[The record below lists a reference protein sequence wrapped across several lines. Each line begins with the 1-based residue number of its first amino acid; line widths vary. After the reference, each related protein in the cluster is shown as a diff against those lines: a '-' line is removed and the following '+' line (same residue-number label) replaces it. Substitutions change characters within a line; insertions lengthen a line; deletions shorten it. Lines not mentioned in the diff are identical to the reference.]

1 MYFFYNITVI
11 IAGFF
16 LKIVAL
22 FNKKISLFLKGRK
35 SVFTTLSKNFTP
47 TDKIIWFHCA
57 SLGEFEQGRPIIEK
71 IKSQIPNPKSVFYN
85 HKILVTFFSPSGYEI
100 RKDYALADVVCYLP
114 LDTKQN
120 AKKFL
125 NFVHPEIAIFVKYE
139 FWPNLLRELK
149 RKKIKTI
156 LVSGIFR
163 KEQSFFQWYGSWMKK
178 SLHTFDHFFVQ
189 NEFSKNLLKKI
200 GFTNTT
206 LGGDTRFDRVYE
218 VTKQNIDLDFAA
230 QFTKNKTTLI
240 AGSTW
245 QKDEELLVNYINN
258 STTEQQQFIIA
269 PHNIHQHNIEKLKQS
284 ISKKVILYSEI
295 KGAKLEQYQVLIIDT
310 IGLLTQIYKYAD
322 IAYVGGGFGSGIH
335 NILEPATFGIPI
347 LIGPNYQKF
356 NEATELVDLKA
367 CSVIHNPSEL
377 KTILNLFFN
386 TISER
391 ESKGQIASDYILKNT
406 GATQMIISYI
416 NEHIPKK

>member
-1 MYFFYNITVI
+1 MYFLYNITVQVASFSLNI
-11 IAGFF
+11 IA
-16 LKIVAL
+16 I
-22 FNKKISLFLKGRK
+22 FNKKIKLFVEGRK
-35 SVFTTLSKNFTP
+35 GVFKTLEQQFFKK
-47 TDKIIWFHCA
+47 DKIIWFHCA

-100 RKDYALADVVCYLP
+100 RKNYALADIVCYLP
-114 LDTKQN
+114 LDTKKN
-120 AKKFL
+120 VRKFL
-125 NFVHPEIAIFVKYE
+125 ELVHPEIAIFVKYE

-149 RKKIKTI
+149 RKEIKTI

-189 NEFSKNLLKKI
+189 NDASKELLKNI

-206 LGGDTRFDRVYE
+206 HSGDTRFDRVYE
-218 VTKQNIDLDFAA
+218 VTQQNIDFDFAT
-230 QFTKNKTTLI
+230 QFTKDKTTLI

-245 QKDEELLVNYINN
+245 QKDEELLVDFINN
-258 STTEQQQFIIA
+258 NATEHQRFIIA
-269 PHNIHQHNIEKLKQS
+269 PHNIHQQNIEKLKQR
-284 ISKKVILYSEI
+284 ISKKTILFSEI
-295 KGAKLEQYQVLIIDT
+295 KDTKLDEYQVLIINT
-310 IGLLTQIYKYAD
+310 IGILTQIYKYAD

-335 NILEPATFGIPI
+335 NILEPATFGVPI
-347 LIGPNYQKF
+347 IIGPNYQKF
-356 NEATELVDLKA
+356 NEAVDLVELKA
-367 CSVIHNPSEL
+367 CTVIHNTSEL
-377 KTILNLFFN
+377 KTVLNTFFN
-386 TISER
+386 TISEQ

-416 NEHIPKK
+416 NKHFPKK